1 MDKVIQIANLIQ
13 GGKRKN
19 PQRGRIYSAQG
30 CSPCLNGIGGGR
42 RFRTEIL
49 MDKAKV
55 TTPPTRLRYALG
67 RSNHGNENDKYGTS
81 RFRANPYFNTVTA
94 IQMSNRRQWII
105 EI

>member
-55 TTPPTRLRYALG
+55 TTPPPPDCAMPSDGATTATKTTNTAQADSAPTRTSIPSPRY
-67 RSNHGNENDKYGTS
+67 RCQ
-81 RFRANPYFNTVTA
+81 TA
-94 IQMSNRRQWII
+94 DN
-105 EI
+105 

>member
-1 MDKVIQIANLIQ
+1 MDRVIQIANLIQ

-30 CSPCLNGIGGGR
+30 SSPCLNGIGGR
-42 RFRTEIL
+42 RFRTEVL

-67 RSNHGNENDKYGTS
+67 RSNHGDENDKYGTS
-81 RFRANPYFNTVTA
+81 RFRANPHFNTVTA
-94 IQMSNRRQWII
+94 IQMSNRRQLIA
-105 EI
+105 EIK